1 MNGLSISLKKKNII
15 GLGASVEFFAIN
27 YFFDIFKL
35 KKLYCFVLKHNQE
48 VVKLHKRFGFKE
60 ITFNDYK
67 KNIILAKRVSDAIY
81 LTLEK
86 RDWKNIKKII
96 YQKYF

>member
-1 MNGLSISLKKKNII
+1 MNGLSISEKNII

-35 KKLYCFVLKHNQE
+35 KLYCFVLKHNQE

-86 RDWKNIKKII
+86 RDLKNIKKII